1 MPHVQISS
9 PNGDYQI
16 YYRRYPETENDS
28 EMNSKRPQVLLL
40 MGMGGTHGLW
50 KFQSEYFQQFCQVCA
65 LDNRGTGYSSHPS
78 GEMRWTTQRMARDAL
93 AVLDHLGWEKV
104 HIIGI
109 SMGGMIAQELAI
121 AVPQRVA
128 SLALLATYSSALY
141 ALPTTAALVDLARSM
156 GLLTRDL
163 REQGK
168 ASMRLNF
175 PDDWLEGRRCSELH
189 EGKEV
194 SNSRWVNKAF
204 ILMTLE
210 VPEELKS
217 KGMGSSSRT
226 RTMEMFKQLLAVL
239 THHVSGGRCASLRR
253 LGVPVLVMT
262 GSEDWLVRPV
272 NSQII
277 ADHFATKVEV
287 LDGLGHGLIFQDALA
302 VNEHLASHI
311 QAGEDYFQKKPAVIS
326 KL

>member
-1 MPHVQISS
+1 MPHVQINS

-16 YYRRYPETENDS
+16 YYRRYPETENDP
-28 EMNSKRPQVLLL
+28 EIKKRPQVLLL

-65 LDNRGTGYSSHPS
+65 MDNRGTGYSGHPS
-78 GEMRWTTQRMARDAL
+78 GEMRWTTHCMAQDAL
-93 AVLDHLGWEKV
+93 AVLEHLGWEKV

-121 AVPQRVA
+121 LVPQRVA

-175 PDDWLEGRRCSELH
+175 PDEWLEGRRCSEFH

-210 VPEELKS
+210 VPLELKS

-239 THHVSGGRCASLRR
+239 THHVSGARCATLRR

-287 LDGLGHGLIFQDALA
+287 LDGLGHGLIFQDALS

-311 QAGEDYFQKKPAVIS
+311 QAGEDYFQKKPAVMS